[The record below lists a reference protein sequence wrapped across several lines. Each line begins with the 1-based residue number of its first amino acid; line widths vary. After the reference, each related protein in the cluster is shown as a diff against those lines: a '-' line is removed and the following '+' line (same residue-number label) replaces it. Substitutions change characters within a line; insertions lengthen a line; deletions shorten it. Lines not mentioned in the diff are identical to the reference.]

1 MRLEDAMPAP
11 FVDDLGGDLDNLLP
25 SHAEDEGYV
34 LAFSLLQHLAL
45 VVHPAPF
52 KPAD

>member
-1 MRLEDAMPAP
+1 MLVEDAMPAP

-34 LAFSLLQHLAL
+34 VEFSLVQHSAL
-45 VVHPAPF
+45 VGHAAPF

>member
-1 MRLEDAMPAP
+1 MGLEDAMPAP
-11 FVDDLGGDLDNLLP
+11 FVDDLGGDLDNLLA